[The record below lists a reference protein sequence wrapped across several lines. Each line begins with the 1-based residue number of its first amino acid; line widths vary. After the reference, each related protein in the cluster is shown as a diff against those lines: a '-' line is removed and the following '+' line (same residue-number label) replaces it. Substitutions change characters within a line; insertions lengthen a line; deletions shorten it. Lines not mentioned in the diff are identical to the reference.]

1 MVKVFV
7 WQYDSARCFI
17 HTLQRAINESLKV
30 QTEVTAMIAA
40 GRRLVTHFNHSGK
53 SLQNKWKKIRTSYSR
68 EVKRRAGIK
77 SGSAASYVYF
87 EQLHFL
93 RPTVVINE
101 TQNSMDETRTAE
113 TNANSGSTQGER
125 PVCKKKKT
133 SDDDNLVQG
142 HRPPDHDHKHRSVNN
157 IAKVKAPEYGPETT
171 SSGQYRY
178 RHTRII
184 DQKPLPL
191 RPPWVFYGCSRQER
205 QYCALSPMPDHA
217 TDMSQG
223 YELLEF
229 TTQDNLN

>member
-1 MVKVFV
+1 M
-7 WQYDSARCFI
+7 
-17 HTLQRAINESLKV
+17 LQSTPGDLIGIFKMSCEESSSSSSSSTPAKRV
-30 QTEVTAMIAA
+30 EERQ
-40 GRRLVTHFNHSGK
+40 SK

-133 SDDDNLVQG
+133 SDDDNLVQ
-142 HRPPDHDHKHRSVNN
+142 V
-157 IAKVKAPEYGPETT
+157 
-171 SSGQYRY
+171 
-178 RHTRII
+178 
-184 DQKPLPL
+184 L
-191 RPPWVFYGCSRQER
+191 RESIVMREERER
-205 QYCALSPMPDHA
+205 QQESDSDRLYFH
-217 TDMSQG
+217 
-223 YELLEF
+223 F
-229 TTQDNLN
+229 